1 MPWIAERAAEISWER
16 LQGLMEQTVAEAR
29 RRICA
34 RPKRVLLL
42 PPDITR
48 MHSGA
53 GRLTEILYNLLAG
66 EAEIHVIPTLGQH
79 VPHTPEENRQMFGSV
94 PNERIHAH
102 DWRGGS
108 VPVGEIPGRFVDEAT
123 QGAADWPI
131 PIVLNRMLMEEP
143 WDLIINVGHVV
154 PHEVLGFANHN
165 KNYFIGLG
173 GKDLICAAHMAA
185 ACCGIENNLGNLVT
199 PVRACFNRAE
209 DEYLGHFP
217 DLYVQ
222 VVLARNAR
230 DQLVHTGAYVG
241 DDLETYLSAAR
252 QSREE
257 NITLFDEPVPKIV
270 CVMQG
275 DEFFSTWVANKAVYR
290 TRMALA
296 NGGELVIIAPG
307 LKRFGEQPEVD
318 DFIRKY
324 GYIGTPQVMELYRKD
339 ADMQDLAHATAHLM
353 HGSSEGRFTITYAP
367 GHLTRAEIEGVNFR
381 FADISETIA
390 RYRPEQCAQGWN
402 TAADGE
408 RFYFIPTPSAGL
420 WATREKLY
428 NRASGFT
435 DA

>member
-1 MPWIAERAAEISWER
+1 MPWIVERADEISWDR
-16 LQGLMEQTVAEAR
+16 LQTLMEQTVAEAR
-29 RRICA
+29 KRINS

-53 GRLTEILYNLLAG
+53 GRLTEILYNLLSG
-66 EAEIHVIPTLGQH
+66 KSDVHVIPTLGQH
-79 VPHTPEENRQMFGSV
+79 VPHTPAENRQMFGSI

-102 DWRGGS
+102 DWRGGC
-108 VPVGEIPGRFVDEAT
+108 VDVGELPARFVDEAT
-123 QGAADWPI
+123 QGAADWSM

-143 WDLIINVGHVV
+143 WDLVINIGHVV

-185 ACCGIENNLGNLVT
+185 ASCGIENNLGNLIT

-209 DEYLGHFP
+209 DEYLDKLP

-222 VVLARNAR
+222 VVLARNER
-230 DQLVHTGAYVG
+230 DQLVHTGVYVG
-241 DDLETYLSAAR
+241 DDLETYLGAAR
-252 QSREE
+252 QSREQ
-257 NITLFDEPVPKIV
+257 NITLFDEPVQKIV

-275 DEFFSTWVANKAVYR
+275 DEFFSTWVANKSVYR

-296 NGGELVIIAPG
+296 DGGELIVIAPG

-324 GYIGTPQVMELYRKD
+324 GYVGTERVMDQYRKNT
-339 ADMQDLAHATAHLM
+339 DMQDLAHATAHLM
-353 HGSSEGRFTITYAP
+353 HGSSEGRFNITYAP
-367 GHLTRAEIEGVNFR
+367 GHLTKAEIEGVNFR
-381 FADISETIA
+381 YADISETID
-390 RYRPEQCAQGWN
+390 RYRPEQSRYGWN
-402 TAADGE
+402 TTPDGE
-408 RFYFIPTPSAGL
+408 RYYFIPTPSAGL
-420 WATREKLY
+420 WATREKLF
-428 NRASGFT
+428 NRPSGYEP
-435 DA
+435 A